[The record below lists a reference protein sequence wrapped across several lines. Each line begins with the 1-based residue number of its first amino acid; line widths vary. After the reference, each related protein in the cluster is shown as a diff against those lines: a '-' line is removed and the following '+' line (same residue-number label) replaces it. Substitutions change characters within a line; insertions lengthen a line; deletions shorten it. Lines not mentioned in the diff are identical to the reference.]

1 MKMPHEKSG
10 SHIPR
15 DHNPGTASNP
25 EFPDSIPVLASR
37 QHLRSSAVIIGLAIV
52 LAVIVSCL
60 PNISHW
66 IQQSNTLT
74 VNDGAVRLG
83 TVYSEQ
89 VSSQLI
95 ISRVIDNGELLRIST
110 DPVHLYATA
119 VERVLHNIRQI
130 NDEAKAAQGE
140 QFTPVLFESAMWS
153 DDIRIQLRTQIEY
166 QSEYQHPYR
175 FTLHSSDRIVKK
187 DQARIKT
194 ILDSIQQYG
203 DEQLTEYRANYSF
216 IPLRTP

>member
-15 DHNPGTASNP
+15 EHHSGIISNP
-25 EFPDSIPVLASR
+25 ELPVQRLVLANK
-37 QHLRSSAVIIGLAIV
+37 LPVRSSAVIIGVAIV
-52 LAVIVSCL
+52 FAVIVGCL
-60 PNISHW
+60 PTISHW

-74 VNDGAVRLG
+74 VHDGAVRLG

-95 ISRVIDNGELLRIST
+95 ISRVIDNSELLRISA
-110 DPVHLYATA
+110 DPAHLYAVA

-130 NDEAKAAQGE
+130 NDEANATQSDH
-140 QFTPVLFESAMWS
+140 FTPVLFESAMWN

-187 DQARIKT
+187 EQARIKP
-194 ILDSIQQYG
+194 ILDSMQHYG
-203 DEQLTEYRANYSF
+203 DQQLAEYRANYSF
-216 IPLRTP
+216 IPLRSR

>member
-1 MKMPHEKSG
+1 MKMPHEKTG

-15 DHNPGTASNP
+15 DHHSGMTGTPAESDNQ
-25 EFPDSIPVLASR
+25 SVVYIN
-37 QHLRSSAVIIGLAIV
+37 QHLRSSALIIAFAIV
-52 LAVIVSCL
+52 FAVTVGGL
-60 PNISHW
+60 PTFSHW

-83 TVYSEQ
+83 TVYNEQ

-95 ISRVIDNGELLRIST
+95 ISRVIDNSELLRISA
-110 DPVHLYATA
+110 DPAHLYAVA
-119 VERVLHNIRQI
+119 VEQVLHNIRQI
-130 NDEAKAAQGE
+130 NDQSKASQGE
-140 QFTPVLFESAMWS
+140 HFTPVLFESAMWN

-175 FTLHSSDRIVKK
+175 FTLNSSDRIVKK
-187 DQARIKT
+187 DQARIKP

-203 DEQLTEYRANYSF
+203 DEQLAEYRAHYSF
-216 IPLRTP
+216 IPLRAP